1 MEKSKVYFADMRV
14 GGSDN
19 LLKKLK
25 RLIVAAGFDTI
36 DFKNKFAAI
45 KIHFGEP
52 GNLSYLRPNYSKVLV
67 DAVAERGG
75 KAFLTDSNTL
85 YVGGRKNAL
94 DHLNAAYQ
102 NGFNPFVTGCHVLI
116 ADGLKGTDEALIPV
130 KNGEYVKEAKIGRAI
145 ADADVIISFAH
156 FKMHELTGMAARS
169 KTSAWARARARA
181 RWKCIPTASPMWI
194 RPCASAAG
202 PAAATARITPS
213 RSRITRRPSTT
224 TSAPAAAAAS
234 ASAPSTRSPRA
245 RATPMIW

>member
-156 FKMHELTGMAARS
+156 FKMHELTGMGGALKNIGMGAGSRAGKMEMHS
-169 KTSAWARARARA
+169 HGKPNVDPSLVRRLRAWPPQLRTQRHHDRGSQGDHPP
-181 RWKCIPTASPMWI
+181 RHLQPL
-194 RPCASAAG
+194 RPLH
-202 PAAATARITPS
+202 RHLLL
-213 RSRITRRPSTT
+213 RRDL
-224 TSAPAAAAAS
+224 
-234 ASAPSTRSPRA
+234 RGRE
-245 RATPMIW
+245 RRL